1 MILPPELVQKYSVIE
16 LGIHIQRAVEIL
28 DDLNITDHP
37 FKNKKLNQQL
47 KGVYGV
53 LDKETKLYNDL
64 HEVSSDDLYHFY
76 DVIKENSRL
85 IMSNHLVDKS
95 LVCSFLVA
103 HEADPKAAEGIIN
116 KILRGKND
124 RN

>member
-1 MILPPELVQKYSVIE
+1 MNLPAELQQKYSVIE

-28 DDLNITDHP
+28 DDLNITNHP
-37 FKNKKLNQQL
+37 LKNKKINQQL

-64 HEVSSDDLYHFY
+64 HEVSADDLYHFY
-76 DVIKENSRL
+76 DVVKENSKI
-85 IMSNHLVDKS
+85 IMKNHLVDKS

-103 HEADPKAAEGIIN
+103 HEANPKAAEGVIN
-116 KILRGKND
+116 KILRGQK
-124 RN
+124 

>member
-1 MILPPELVQKYSVIE
+1 MNLPAELQQKYSIIE

-37 FKNKKLNQQL
+37 LKNKKLNQQL

-53 LDKETKLYNDL
+53 LDKETKLYNEL
-64 HEVSSDDLYHFY
+64 HTVSADDTYHFY
-76 DVIKENSRL
+76 DVIKENSKI
-85 IMSNHLVDKS
+85 IMKNHLVDKS

-103 HEADPKAAEGIIN
+103 HDANPKAAEGIIN
-116 KILRGKND
+116 KILRGQK
-124 RN
+124 

>member
-1 MILPPELVQKYSVIE
+1 MILPPELAQKYSIIE

-37 FKNKKLNQQL
+37 LKNKKLNQQL

-53 LDKETKLYNDL
+53 LDKETKLYNEL
-64 HEVSSDDLYHFY
+64 HTVSADDTYHFY
-76 DVIKENSRL
+76 DVIKENSKI
-85 IMSNHLVDKS
+85 IMKNHLVDKS

-103 HEADPKAAEGIIN
+103 HEANPKAAEGVIN
-116 KILRGKND
+116 KILRGQK
-124 RN
+124 